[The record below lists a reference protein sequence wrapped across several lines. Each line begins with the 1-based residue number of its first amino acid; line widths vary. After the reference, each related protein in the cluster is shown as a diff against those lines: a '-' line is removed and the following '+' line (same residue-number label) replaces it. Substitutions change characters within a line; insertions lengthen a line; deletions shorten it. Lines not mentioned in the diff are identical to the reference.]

1 MAVDVGDEAPD
12 FTLRNQ
18 DREEVTLS
26 SFRGEQPVLVVF
38 ISFAFSST
46 CQGELCSLRD
56 ELEGLSDVDAQVLAV
71 SVDSPFVQKAWRDE
85 QGYGF
90 PLLADFW
97 PHGEVAREYGVFD
110 EKLGAALRGSFLV
123 DSDGT
128 LAWKTVN
135 GVGEARDL
143 DDYRAALAAL

>member
-12 FTLRNQ
+12 FTLPNQ
-18 DREEVTLS
+18 DREEITLS

-38 ISFAFSST
+38 IPFAFSSI

-56 ELEGLSDVDAQVLAV
+56 DLADLADTDAQVLAI
-71 SVDSPFVQKAWRDE
+71 SVDSPFVQKAWQDA

-97 PHGEVAREYGVFD
+97 PHGAVAKEYGVFD
-110 EKLGAALRGSFLV
+110 ENLGAALRGSFLV
-123 DSDGT
+123 DTDGR

-135 GVGEARDL
+135 AVGDARAL
-143 DDYRAALAAL
+143 DDYKAALADL